1 MRNDKGKS
9 IMVARWESMR
19 ERERER
25 ERRRDQLNKESRVS
39 DPLI

>member
-9 IMVARWESMR
+9 ILVARWESMR

-25 ERRRDQLNKESRVS
+25 ERERGRQEEGPTK
-39 DPLI
+39 

>member
-9 IMVARWESMR
+9 ILVARWESMR
-19 ERERER
+19 EREGD
-25 ERRRDQLNKESRVS
+25 RRRDQLNKESRVS

>member
-1 MRNDKGKS
+1 MG
-9 IMVARWESMR
+9 EYER

-25 ERRRDQLNKESRVS
+25 EGERRDQLNKESRVS

>member
-1 MRNDKGKS
+1 
-9 IMVARWESMR
+9 MVEYER

>member
-25 ERRRDQLNKESRVS
+25 ERERGREEEGPTK
-39 DPLI
+39 

>member
-9 IMVARWESMR
+9 ILVARWESMR

-25 ERRRDQLNKESRVS
+25 ERETGGGTN
-39 DPLI
+39 

>member
-9 IMVARWESMR
+9 ILVARWESMR

-25 ERRRDQLNKESRVS
+25 ERDRETGGGTN
-39 DPLI
+39 

>member
-9 IMVARWESMR
+9 ILVARWGR

-25 ERRRDQLNKESRVS
+25 DRRRDQLNKESRVS

>member
-9 IMVARWESMR
+9 ILVARWESMS
-19 ERERER
+19 ERERD
-25 ERRRDQLNKESRVS
+25 RRRDQLNKESRVS